1 MANQQGRSSNYA
13 QDINISQSDT
23 SSVFL
28 LLPERPAIWKTR
40 CAIPI
45 NMGWIQDYR
54 RQSSQDSHLQQD
66 VESQFAAAA
75 RSRWQELGDE
85 LRADVAEFNKQ
96 GTGAELAVE
105 GEDTYRVRNS
115 GSGLELALKADFD
128 NHSVSYDYSAINQR
142 SAGVP
147 EGGMLSMRQ
156 SRRGNVEFYSADER
170 LTSEETRQVLLEP
183 LLFPKQS
190 AA

>member
-1 MANQQGRSSNYA
+1 
-13 QDINISQSDT
+13 
-23 SSVFL
+23 
-28 LLPERPAIWKTR
+28 
-40 CAIPI
+40 
-45 NMGWIQDYR
+45 MGWIQDYR
-54 RQSSQDSHLQQD
+54 RQTSQDSDHKPD
-66 VESQFAAAA
+66 PESQFAAAA
-75 RSRWQELGDE
+75 RARWLELGDE

-96 GTGAELAVE
+96 GSGADMAAD
-105 GEDTYRVRNS
+105 GEDKYRVRNS
-115 GSGLELALKADFD
+115 GSGLELALTADFD
-128 NHSVSYDYSAINQR
+128 NHSVSYNYTAINQR

-156 SRRGNVEFYSADER
+156 SRRGDVEFYSADER